1 MSKGWKYGVGLGIVI
16 VLLFVAN
23 LLIGSVTIPVSDV
36 FRILMG
42 NEGEKASWSFIV
54 WESRLPQALTAL
66 LCVAAHQKSSLEK
79 SVGRPVYFGH

>member
-16 VLLFVAN
+16 ALLFVAN

-42 NEGEKASWSFIV
+42 NEGEKASWSL
-54 WESRLPQALTAL
+54 SYGSPAYP
-66 LCVAAHQKSSLEK
+66 K
-79 SVGRPVYFGH
+79 P

>member
-42 NEGEKASWSFIV
+42 NEGEKASWMGVPLTPSLDGI
-54 WESRLPQALTAL
+54 ALRKRIGCL
-66 LCVAAHQKSSLEK
+66 RVDVADSL
-79 SVGRPVYFGH
+79 

>member
-54 WESRLPQALTAL
+54 WARLFWALIPERVWEWHL
-66 LCVAAHQKSSLEK
+66 
-79 SVGRPVYFGH
+79 